1 MAIYEIPLASKP
13 EAFQIKLAGVTY
25 KLNVVWRDA
34 PRGGWFLDISD
45 AGGNAIVAGVPLV
58 TGADLLAQYAY
69 LGIGGELWVQTDGDP
84 AAVPTFDNL
93 GSESHLYFVTG

>member
-13 EAFQIKLAGVTY
+13 EAFQIALAGVTY
-25 KLNVVWRDA
+25 KLNVAWRDA
-34 PRGGWFLDISD
+34 PQGGWFIDLSD
-45 AGGNAIVAGVPLV
+45 SSGALIVGGVPLV

-93 GSESHLYFVTG
+93 GSESHLYFVTE